1 MLNLLTEF
9 QNIVNTLEEEK
20 IEYAICGGIAMAI
33 HGFLRTTVD
42 IDIVV
47 LQENVNITK
56 QVIRKHGFSIESNP
70 MIFGTGDTIIH
81 RITKIDS
88 NSEDFLVLDI
98 LEVTDAMKE
107 IWESRVR
114 LDSSF
119 GPLSVIN
126 KQGLIQMKKKRNSK
140 IDQEDIERLEADE

>member
-119 GPLSVIN
+119 GSLSVIN

>member
-107 IWESRVR
+107 LWESRVR

-119 GPLSVIN
+119 GSLSVIN